1 MSLKE
6 ILTAAFADA
15 DSEVTNQF
23 FWSEARDE
31 SADDEYLEDESRE
44 FFQYLQNQRIKFKH
58 EDNYGGEGMGDDY
71 WSVYSFTD
79 GKETVYIKFDGWY
92 QSYNGSEFTEW
103 FFVEPKQKT
112 VTIFEKDVK

>member
-1 MSLKE
+1 
-6 ILTAAFADA
+6 
-15 DSEVTNQF
+15 
-23 FWSEARDE
+23 
-31 SADDEYLEDESRE
+31 
-44 FFQYLQNQRIKFKH
+44 
-58 EDNYGGEGMGDDY
+58 MGDEY